1 MPQKPRPLDDSQSMA
16 HWFGVELRTWR
27 DLRGLSTTAL
37 GTMVHLSGSS
47 IQRIEK
53 AERSC
58 NADLAAALDDALDAR
73 GALRRLWR
81 RVETAMDLHSR
92 DADKAKPEP
101 SAEASIPAPL
111 GTLGARTHA
120 GVEGSDVERRSFLAG
135 GAAVVSPLGLG
146 ALASASPPRV
156 IRRDDIEQVWT
167 ASTLLA
173 QWDNQYG
180 GAGLVRSASI
190 GLYRWATSLL
200 DVRCSGRL
208 EPELLS
214 AVGRLAIVMGASAF
228 DAYEHTD
235 ARFYLSEGAKFAEE
249 AGNWHLRAS
258 ARNWLA
264 RQAIWVGEPDDGL
277 THAENGLVRSDRLT
291 PREQAML
298 HNARARAYAKMG
310 NIDGAVRAIGR
321 SDEVFSHAADNGEDA
336 PWMAYYDR
344 AQHHGDTGHALFDL
358 ALHAGHPPAAA
369 ASRLE
374 IAIKEHRDGYVRS
387 RALSGTKLASLRMA
401 TGDPQEAVAVGHRA
415 LDEVGRL
422 RSQRAIDDVQELR
435 RIAASRSRNAGVA
448 DLRERIR
455 TTVQT

>member
-27 DLRGLSTTAL
+27 ELRGLSTTAL
-37 GTMVHLSGSS
+37 GAKVHLSGSS

-53 AERSC
+53 AERPC
-58 NADLAAALDDALDAR
+58 NADLAASLDDALDAR

-81 RVETAMDLHSR
+81 RVEADADSQGR
-92 DADKAKPEP
+92 DADKLQSEALG
-101 SAEASIPAPL
+101 EASNLAAP
-111 GTLGARTHA
+111 GTLEARTRTE
-120 GVEGSDVERRSFLAG
+120 VDGSDVERRSFLAG
-135 GAAVVSPLGLG
+135 GAAVLGPIGVG
-146 ALASASPPRV
+146 ALGYAALPKV
-156 IRRDDIEQVWT
+156 IRNDDIEQVWM

-200 DVRCSGRL
+200 DVRCPGRL
-208 EPELLS
+208 EPELFT

-228 DAYEHTD
+228 DAYEHDD
-235 ARFYLSEGAKFAEE
+235 ARFYLGAGVKFAEH

-258 ARNWLA
+258 GMNWLA

-291 PREQAML
+291 PKEQAML
-298 HNARARAYAKMG
+298 HNARARAHAKMRD
-310 NIDGAVRAIGR
+310 IESAVRAIGH
-321 SDEVFSHAADNGEDA
+321 SDEIFSHAAEGEDA
-336 PWMAYYDR
+336 PWMSYYDR

-358 ALHAGHPPAAA
+358 TILAGHSPAAA
-369 ASRLE
+369 ADRLE
-374 IAIKEHRDGYVRS
+374 IAIEEHGDGYVRS

-401 TGDPQEAVAVGHRA
+401 TGDPQEAVTVGHRA

-422 RSQRAIDDVQELR
+422 RSQRAVDDVQELR

-455 TTVQT
+455 TTVQA

>member
-1 MPQKPRPLDDSQSMA
+1 MA

-27 DLRGLSTTAL
+27 ELRGLSTTAL

-53 AERSC
+53 AERPC
-58 NADLAAALDDALDAR
+58 NADLAASLDDALDAR

-81 RVETAMDLHSR
+81 RVEADADSHGR
-92 DADKAKPEP
+92 DADKLQSEP
-101 SAEASIPAPL
+101 LVQASNLDAL
-111 GTLGARTHA
+111 GTLGGRTPA
-120 GVEGSDVERRSFLAG
+120 EVDGSDVERRSFLAG
-135 GAAVVSPLGLG
+135 GAAMLSPMGTG
-146 ALASASPPRV
+146 ALGNAALPKV
-156 IRRDDIEQVWT
+156 IGRDDIEQAWT
-167 ASTLLA
+167 ASILLA

-200 DVRCSGRL
+200 DVRCPGRL
-208 EPELLS
+208 EPELFT

-228 DAYEHTD
+228 DAYEHDD
-235 ARFYLSEGAKFAEE
+235 ARFYLSMGVKCAER

-258 ARNWLA
+258 AMNWLA
-264 RQAIWVGEPDDGL
+264 RQAIWVGEPDHGL

-291 PREQAML
+291 PKEQAML
-298 HNARARAYAKMG
+298 HNARARAHAKMRD
-310 NIDGAVRAIGR
+310 IDEAVRAIGR
-321 SDEVFSHAADNGEDA
+321 SDEIFSHATEGEDA
-336 PWMAYYDR
+336 PWMSYYDR

-358 ALHAGHPPAAA
+358 TLLAGHSPTAAA
-369 ASRLE
+369 GRLE
-374 IAIKEHRDGYVRS
+374 IAIREHGDGYVRS

-401 TGDPQEAVAVGHRA
+401 AGDPQEAVTVGHRA

-422 RSQRAIDDVQELR
+422 HSQRAVDDVQELR

-455 TTVQT
+455 TTVQA

>member
-1 MPQKPRPLDDSQSMA
+1 MA

-27 DLRGLSTTAL
+27 ELRGPSTSAL
-37 GTMVHLSGSS
+37 GAMVHLSGSS

-53 AERSC
+53 GERPC
-58 NADLAAALDDALDAR
+58 NADLAASLDDALEAK
-73 GALRRLWR
+73 GALKRLWR
-81 RVETAMDLHSR
+81 RVEADADSQEP
-92 DADKAKPEP
+92 DADKLQSE
-101 SAEASIPAPL
+101 PL
-111 GTLGARTHA
+111 GQASNPTALGMLGAKLHTE
-120 GVEGSDVERRSFLAG
+120 VDGSAVERRTFLAG
-135 GAAVVSPLGLG
+135 GAAALSPLGLTDLG
-146 ALASASPPRV
+146 NAGLPKV
-156 IRRDDIEQVWT
+156 IRRDDIGQVWT

-200 DVRCSGRL
+200 DVQCPSRL
-208 EPELLS
+208 QPEMFT

-228 DAYEHTD
+228 DAYEHVD
-235 ARFYLSEGAKFAEE
+235 ARYYLGEGVKYAEY

-258 ARNWLA
+258 AMNWLA
-264 RQAIWVGEPDDGL
+264 RQAIWVGKPDDGL

-291 PREQAML
+291 PKEQAML
-298 HNARARAYAKMG
+298 LNACARAHAKMR
-310 NIDGAVRAIGR
+310 NIDDTVQAVGR
-321 SDEVFSHAADNGEDA
+321 SDEIFANATAGEDA
-336 PWMAYYDR
+336 PWMGYYDH

-358 ALHAGHPPAAA
+358 TLLAGHPSAAA
-369 ASRLE
+369 AERLE
-374 IAIKEHRDGYVRS
+374 VAISEHGDGYVRS
-387 RALSGTKLASLRMA
+387 RALSGTKLSSLRMA
-401 TGDPQEAVAVGHRA
+401 TGDPQEAVSVGHRA

-455 TTVQT
+455 TTVQA

>member
-1 MPQKPRPLDDSQSMA
+1 MA

-27 DLRGLSTTAL
+27 EVRGLSTTAL
-37 GTMVHLSGSS
+37 GALVHLSGSS

-53 AERSC
+53 AERPC
-58 NADLAAALDDALDAR
+58 NADLAASLDDALDAR

-81 RVETAMDLHSR
+81 RVEADADNQGR
-92 DADKAKPEP
+92 DADKPQSDPLERASNPVALGMLGAKPHTE
-101 SAEASIPAPL
+101 
-111 GTLGARTHA
+111 
-120 GVEGSDVERRSFLAG
+120 VDGSDVERRTLLVG
-135 GAAVVSPLGLG
+135 GAAVLSSLG
-146 ALASASPPRV
+146 AAGVGNAALPKV

-173 QWDNQYG
+173 QWDNLYG

-200 DVRCSGRL
+200 DVRCPGQL
-208 EPELLS
+208 EPQLFT

-228 DAYEHTD
+228 DAYEHDD
-235 ARFYLSEGAKFAEE
+235 ARYYLGEGVKCAEH

-258 ARNWLA
+258 GMNWLA

-277 THAENGLVRSDRLT
+277 TYAENGLVRSDRLT
-291 PREQAML
+291 PKEQAML
-298 HNARARAYAKMG
+298 HNARARAHAKMRH
-310 NIDGAVRAIGR
+310 IDDAVRAVGR
-321 SDEVFSHAADNGEDA
+321 SDEIFAQATKGEDA
-336 PWMAYYDR
+336 PWMSYYDR

-358 ALHAGHPPAAA
+358 TLLAGHPPTAAA
-369 ASRLE
+369 GRLE
-374 IAIKEHRDGYVRS
+374 VAIDEHGDGYVRS

-401 TGDPQEAVAVGHRA
+401 TGDPQEAVTVGHRA

-455 TTVQT
+455 TTVQA

>member
-27 DLRGLSTTAL
+27 EVRGLSTTTL
-37 GTMVHLSGSS
+37 GAMVHLSGSS

-53 AERSC
+53 AERPC
-58 NADLAAALDDALDAR
+58 NADLAASLDDALEAR

-81 RVETAMDLHSR
+81 RVEADADRPGR
-92 DADKAKPEP
+92 DADKLQSDPLEQASNPVMLGMPGAKPH
-101 SAEASIPAPL
+101 AE
-111 GTLGARTHA
+111 
-120 GVEGSDVERRSFLAG
+120 VDGSDVERRTFLTS
-135 GAAVVSPLGLG
+135 GAAVLSPFGLAGLG
-146 ALASASPPRV
+146 NSALPKA
-156 IRRDDIEQVWT
+156 IRRDDVEQVWT
-167 ASTLLA
+167 ASTFLA

-180 GAGLVRSASI
+180 GAGLVRSTSI

-200 DVRCSGRL
+200 DVRCPSHL
-208 EPELLS
+208 EPELFT

-228 DAYEHTD
+228 DAYEHDD
-235 ARFYLSEGAKFAEE
+235 ARYYLGEGVKCAEH

-258 ARNWLA
+258 AMNWLA

-291 PREQAML
+291 PKEQAML
-298 HNARARAYAKMG
+298 HNACARAHAKMRH
-310 NIDGAVRAIGR
+310 IDEAVRAVGR
-321 SDEVFSHAADNGEDA
+321 SDEIFAHATVGEDA
-336 PWMAYYDR
+336 PWMSYYDR

-358 ALHAGHPPAAA
+358 TLLAGHPPAAA
-369 ASRLE
+369 AARLE
-374 IAIKEHRDGYVRS
+374 VAINEHGDGYVRS

-401 TGDPQEAVAVGHRA
+401 TGDPQEAVSVGHRA

-455 TTVQT
+455 TTVQA